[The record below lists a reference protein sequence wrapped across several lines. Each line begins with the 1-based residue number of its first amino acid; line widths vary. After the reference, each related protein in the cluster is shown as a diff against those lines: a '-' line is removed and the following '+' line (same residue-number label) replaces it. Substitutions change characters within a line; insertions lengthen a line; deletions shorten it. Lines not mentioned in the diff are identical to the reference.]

1 MAAASLTIST
11 NDGDFQAY
19 VARPAAEKA
28 PAVIVIQEIFGVNA
42 VVRLVADRLAVEG
55 FLAIAPDLF
64 WRLEPGV
71 DITDKSKA
79 EWDKA
84 FALMNAF
91 DTDLGVEDIQATIT
105 AAREDHQCDGH
116 VGAVGYCLGG
126 RLAFLAATRTD
137 VDAAVGYYGVSIDH
151 YLGEADKLSRP
162 LVLHVAEEDQF
173 VPKDAQER
181 IIAGLKNHPQ
191 VEVFTYPGRDHAF
204 AREGGEHFDA
214 EDAAKANQRTLETFR
229 KALA

>member
-1 MAAASLTIST
+1 MAASSLTIST
-11 NDGDFQAY
+11 KDGDFHAY
-19 VARPAAEKA
+19 VARPAAAKA

-42 VVRLVADRLAVEG
+42 VVRLVADRLAIEG
-55 FLAIAPDLF
+55 YLAIAPDLF

-91 DTDLGVEDIQATIT
+91 DTDLGVEDIQAAIT
-105 AAREDHQCDGH
+105 AARDDHQCDGH

-137 VDAAVGYYGVSIDH
+137 VDAAVGYYGVSIDQ

-214 EDAAKANQRTLETFR
+214 ADAAKANERTLETFR

>member
-1 MAAASLTIST
+1 MASKSLTIST
-11 NDGDFQAY
+11 KDGPFEAY
-19 VARPAAEKA
+19 VARPAAKKA

-42 VVRLVADRLAVEG
+42 VVRLTADRLAVEG
-55 FLAIAPDLF
+55 YLAIAPDLF

-71 DITDKSKA
+71 DITDKTQA

-91 DTDLGVEDIQATIT
+91 DTDLGVEDIQAAINV
-105 AAREDHQCDGH
+105 AREDGQCNGH

-137 VDAAVGYYGVSIDH
+137 VDAAVGYYGVTIDQ
-151 YLGEADKLSRP
+151 YLAEADKLSRP
-162 LVLHVAEEDQF
+162 LVLHIAEDDKF

-181 IIAGLKNHPQ
+181 ITSALKNCHL
-191 VEVFTYPGRDHAF
+191 VEIFTYPGRDHAF
-204 AREGGEHFDA
+204 AREGGDHFHA
-214 EDAAKANQRTLETFR
+214 EDAAKANRRTLEAFK

>member
-1 MAAASLTIST
+1 MAAESLTIST
-11 NDGDFQAY
+11 KDGDFKAY

-64 WRLEPGV
+64 WRIEPGV
-71 DITDKSKA
+71 DITDKSQA

-91 DTDLGVEDIQATIT
+91 DTDLGVDDIQATIT
-105 AAREDHQCDGH
+105 AARNDSQCDVH

-126 RLAFLAATRTD
+126 RLAFLTATRTD
-137 VDAAVGYYGVSIDH
+137 VDAAVGYYGVSIDQ
-151 YLGEADKLSRP
+151 YLGEADKLTCP
-162 LVLHVAEEDQF
+162 LVLHIAEEDGF
-173 VPKDAQER
+173 VPKDAQAR
-181 IIAGLKNHPQ
+181 IIAGLKNRAQ

-204 AREGGEHFDA
+204 AREGGAHFDA
-214 EDAAKANQRTLETFR
+214 EDAAKANQRTLDLFR
-229 KALA
+229 KALV